1 MMDAQEMA
9 VAALRQKLL
18 IEEVF
23 EKYASPRRVCWYGYD
38 SQASLDWLIKDVV

>member
-1 MMDAQEMA
+1 MNVQDMA
-9 VAALRQKLL
+9 VEALRQRLL

-23 EKYASPRRVCWYGYD
+23 DEYASPRCSYGYD